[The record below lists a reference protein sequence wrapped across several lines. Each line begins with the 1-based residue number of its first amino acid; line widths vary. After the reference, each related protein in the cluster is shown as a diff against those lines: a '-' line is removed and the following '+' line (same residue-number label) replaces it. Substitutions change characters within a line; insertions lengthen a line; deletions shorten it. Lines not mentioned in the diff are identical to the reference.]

1 MMADLLTAKS
11 SHIFLRTR
19 VCKGTVINLFRSKF
33 FHQINSRVVLVVK
46 LLAFHNAIVEIVRDT
61 GSNPVPGSIHFFWSF
76 LVFVLWWYCFQDGE
90 EREEDSVQCK
100 DLSCS
105 FFYLIAP
112 S

>member
-1 MMADLLTAKS
+1 MADLLTAKS

-61 GSNPVPGSIHFFWSF
+61 GSNPVPGSIHFFGVFWYSF
-76 LVFVLWWYCFQDGE
+76 CGGTVFRMEKNERRTVYSARIYLV
-90 EREEDSVQCK
+90 R
-100 DLSCS
+100 S
-105 FFYLIAP
+105 FI
-112 S
+112 